1 MQTAKLIQMIL
12 TGLLAILASAVMSP
26 RVADA
31 GCGCN
36 KPPPLPAT
44 VIPSVA
50 YPGMQITLYDPSLTS
65 GQKWTVTF
73 NNGSQSVPV
82 NGKILY
88 RRDITDSSGRTRDYQ
103 LTIAVPNIASGPTKI
118 TAVSGS
124 NTINVPNTG
133 FVVMGKPQ
141 IVHQQN
147 SEFEEVSYSTG
158 VGADGTLYVA
168 VGGLDKV
175 CDPIDFTSSFA
186 NIPLSFGDGD
196 VLIYNWQGYFID
208 ALTPASHNHFSITPA
223 TSPSSSDI
231 LYYGRHSFQTYCKQ
245 HRPGGI
251 KQVDPRDKN
260 WHRDGTP
267 HVDYSAVIFAIKG
280 VSGGTAM
287 PAGPVVP
294 TPSMNLA
301 TELPNDGE
309 GQDWEKEPSE
319 PED

>member
-1 MQTAKLIQMIL
+1 MQTRKLIRTML
-12 TGLLAILASAVMSP
+12 TGLLAILASAVMLP
-26 RVADA
+26 RIADA

-50 YPGMQITLYDPSLTS
+50 YPGMQITLYDQSLAS

-73 NNGSQSVPV
+73 DNGSQSVPV
-82 NGKILY
+82 KGKIVY
-88 RRDITDSSGRTRDYQ
+88 RRDVTDSTGRTRDYQ
-103 LTIAVPNIASGPTKI
+103 LTVKVPNIASGPATI

-124 NTINVPNTG
+124 NTISVPNTA

-147 SEFEEVSYSTG
+147 SELEDVTYSTG
-158 VGADGTLYVA
+158 VGLDGTLYIA
-168 VGGLDKV
+168 IGGLDKV
-175 CDPIDFTSSFA
+175 CDPIDFTSSFS

-196 VLIYNWQGYFID
+196 VLIYNWQGYLID
-208 ALTPASHNHFSITPA
+208 ALTPASHNHFSITPP
-223 TSPSSSDI
+223 TKPTSSDV

-280 VSGGTAM
+280 LTNGAPL
-287 PAGPVVP
+287 PAGLVQPAP
-294 TPSMNLA
+294 LMNLA
-301 TELPNDGE
+301 TELGNGE
-309 GQDWEKEPSE
+309 DWNPEPSD